1 MCTPF
6 CEGSRSTV
14 QSIVAAISFSRRPR
28 PMRTAFCTPV
38 TPARDSPMATSGTD
52 ACRSSSFAIPLG

>member
-6 CEGSRSTV
+6 CLGSRSTV
-14 QSIVAAISFSRRPR
+14 QSIVAAISFSCAPR

-38 TPARDSPMATSGTD
+38 TPARDRPIGTSG
-52 ACRSSSFAIPLG
+52 AEA